1 MHAYPLAGS
10 LTPRPRAR
18 PARSS
23 KHKWQVDLK
32 IDGVEELVSG
42 IVTKCDAPK
51 VTIVTPGGQRV
62 PSSAADDDL
71 PSITFTCNKG
81 ILLEPQVVIKLRSLK
96 ANTPVVANAADR
108 TLKFTLA
115 APLSVTVAASRTVA
129 TTRTLTL
136 HMKPLSKSNAFEK
149 LSEWLDGCGYYYG
162 VGGTDAGRRGPAAPS
177 PIPMPAL
184 ESPSP
189 ARAATRAGRAS
200 PAEVVESS
208 PAATGLPDLEQR
220 LVALDQ
226 TEFDEMLIRVLL
238 LRIRSR
244 Q

>member
-1 MHAYPLAGS
+1 
-10 LTPRPRAR
+10 
-18 PARSS
+18 
-23 KHKWQVDLK
+23 VDLEME
-32 IDGVEELVSG
+32 GVPLVSG
-42 IVTKCDAPK
+42 IVTKCDAPE
-51 VTIVTPGGQRV
+51 VTPGRQRA

-71 PSITFTCNKG
+71 PSITFTCNKKV
-81 ILLEPQVVIKLRSLK
+81 LLEPQIVIKLRSLK
-96 ANTPVVANAADR
+96 ANTPVVANAANN

-136 HMKPLSKSNAFEK
+136 HMSREPASKAFKRLSK
-149 LSEWLDGCGYYYG
+149 WLDGCGHYYG

-184 ESPSP
+184 ESPAP

-200 PAEVVESS
+200 PAEVVDSS
-208 PAATGLPDLEQR
+208 PAATGLSDLDQR

-226 TEFDEMLIRVLL
+226 TDFDEMLIRVLR